1 MRENIARGRIYK
13 DEWAA
18 SRGGESFVTEEVE
31 IQAED

>member
-13 DEWAA
+13 GEWAA
-18 SRGGESFVTEEVE
+18 LRAGESFVTEEVE